1 MVGSTCAYPKITRN
15 LSYLSEVFT
24 RAFRACNSRTGMN
37 AGFSRARGNGQAFA
51 LAHATKLDP
60 TTERSF
66 QIPVTRIR
74 PYLSHAFHYLL
85 NY

>member
-1 MVGSTCAYPKITRN
+1 MAACTCVYPKITRN

-24 RAFRACNSRTGMN
+24 RAFRACNSQTGMN

-51 LAHATKLDP
+51 LANATTLDP
-60 TTERSF
+60 TIEKSFADFCKENSPITQSRSS
-66 QIPVTRIR
+66 
-74 PYLSHAFHYLL
+74 LLL